1 MSSRWAWS
9 AILPMLVIASTPS
22 SSCPNEFTV
31 EHDGFT
37 YTKDHPIVWI
47 GGFPR
52 SGTTLMR
59 VLMEMSGNIKN
70 PNVDLNPN
78 VAEFN
83 NKLNLIRSFPL
94 HL

>member
-9 AILPMLVIASTPS
+9 VSWRLH
-22 SSCPNEFTV
+22 EFTV

-47 GGFPR
+47 GGFSR

-70 PNVDLNPN
+70 PNVDLKWK
-78 VAEFN
+78 VVQDEY
-83 NKLNLIRSFPL
+83 IQ
-94 HL
+94 